1 MTISDYLI
9 TSNNVYISADD
20 FTDELYHKVAIK
32 LFDGIRE
39 GNFSPASFVSM
50 FDDEEDQKN
59 VALLFNTKL
68 TGLDG
73 LPLEMDNKDQRQK
86 AFNDILGKVKANSI
100 EFYSEKL
107 ASDVN
112 LLTKVIAE
120 KKLLEELKHTIIKI
134 D

>member
-1 MTISDYLI
+1 
-9 TSNNVYISADD
+9 
-20 FTDELYHKVAIK
+20 
-32 LFDGIRE
+32 
-39 GNFSPASFVSM
+39 M

-73 LPLEMDNKDQRQK
+73 LPLEMDNRSQRQK
-86 AFNDILGKVKANSI
+86 AFHDILVKVKANSI
-100 EFYSEKL
+100 EYYSEKL

-112 LLTKVIAE
+112 LLTKVIAQ
-120 KKLLEELKHTIIKI
+120 KKLLEEMKNTIINI